1 MKARRLLTT
10 LVLALG
16 PVSLAVAAGPEAP
29 AAPPAPA
36 PLDVTMRVIE
46 KPDEVAPEA
55 VMRRIGLPP
64 APDAQAGAE
73 EQVRE
78 RTRERAEA
86 PEDAGTG
93 KEIAT
98 QARERNREFGQEAA
112 ERAREMSENAAE
124 QREEF
129 GRSKAEQNRPERPEP
144 PRPPRP

>member
-16 PVSLAVAAGPEAP
+16 PVSLAAAAGPEAP

-46 KPDEVAPEA
+46 KPDEAAPEA

-64 APDAQAGAE
+64 APAAQVRE
-73 EQVRE
+73 EERVRE
-78 RTRERAEA
+78 RTREQTEA
-86 PEDAGTG
+86 PEHAGVG
-93 KEIAT
+93 KEVAT
-98 QARERNREFGQEAA
+98 EARERNREFGQEAA
-112 ERAREMSENAAE
+112 ERAREMSEHAAE
-124 QREEF
+124 QREQF
-129 GRSKAEQNRPERPEP
+129 GRSKAEENRPERPEP

>member
-1 MKARRLLTT
+1 MRTRRLLTT

-16 PVSLAVAAGPEAP
+16 PVSLAVAAGPETP
-29 AAPPAPA
+29 PAPPAPA

-64 APDAQAGAE
+64 APDAQVRE
-73 EQVRE
+73 EERVRE

-86 PEDAGTG
+86 PEDAGVG
-93 KEIAT
+93 KEVAT
-98 QARERNREFGQEAA
+98 EARERNREFGEEAA
-112 ERAREMSENAAE
+112 ERAREMNEHAAE
-124 QREEF
+124 QREQF
-129 GRSKAEQNRPERPEP
+129 GRSKAEENRPERPEP